1 MYGNPYSLN
10 HRTTKEGVRTKKKCV
25 RLLFLFSFFFLLSF
39 PLFSPPFFFSE
50 AKVSACKP
58 NKQIGCPLFV
68 RISYFQKDYF
78 FSALKIASFYHC
90 KRLIINNICFSLSFD
105 NFDMITIGIL
115 LSVLLASSFFCFSFF
130 FLSCFLSSF
139 P

>member
-25 RLLFLFSFFFLLSF
+25 RLLFLFPFFL

-68 RISYFQKDYF
+68 RISYFLKDYF

-90 KRLIINNICFSLSFD
+90 KRLIINNICFILLFN
-105 NFDMITIGIL
+105 NFDIVEVGIL

-130 FLSCFLSSF
+130 FLSCFLASF